1 MNCLPRV
8 HVLLVNYNGW
18 RDTLE
23 CLESVFRLD
32 YPDVRVIVCDN
43 GSTDGSVERIQA
55 WAEGT
60 QPATPGRVAET
71 RTAHDTVV
79 RKPIQCVLGDRTQAE
94 DGTLSDADAQLVLVR
109 LGENLGFTGGNN
121 VGLRYLQSRGPA
133 ADGLVWVLNND
144 TVVASSS
151 LREMVARLIENP
163 ELGAIGATVFW
174 YDRPDSIQVAGG
186 GRLSRWSG
194 FTTVARVPGD
204 PGSRRPR
211 FDFISGACMLIR
223 LDVVRRVGLL
233 DERYFMYSEEVD
245 WCLRMRQA
253 GMQLGYAPQARVWHK
268 GEGSIQRHSE
278 RRDYHTVRSALLLIH
293 KFEPGRLPVAVAW
306 SISRCLIP
314 KLVRRQWRRARP
326 VMTAYHDFFSAVSA
340 GRASDPN
347 RSTVP

>member
-1 MNCLPRV
+1 MNGQPRV

-32 YPDVRVIVCDN
+32 YPDFRVVVCDN

-60 QPATPGRVAET
+60 QPATSSHVAAPT
-71 RTAHDTVV
+71 PRDTPLD
-79 RKPIQCVLGDRTQAE
+79 KPIPYVLCERAQAE
-94 DGTLSDADAQLVLVR
+94 RGWSPDPDARLVLVR
-109 LGENLGFTGGNN
+109 LNENLGFTGGNN
-121 VGLRYLQSRGPA
+121 VGMRYLQARG
-133 ADGLVWVLNND
+133 DQGLVWILNND
-144 TVVASSS
+144 TVVESSS
-151 LREMVARLIENP
+151 LREMVARLSDDP
-163 ELGAIGATVFW
+163 GLGAVGATVFW
-174 YDRPDSIQVAGG
+174 YDQPERIQVAGG

-194 FTTVARVPGD
+194 FTTVARVASTTRSPA
-204 PGSRRPR
+204 PR
-211 FDFISGACMLIR
+211 LDFISGACMLVK
-223 LDVVRRVGLL
+223 LDVLRNVGLL

-253 GMQLGYAPQARVWHK
+253 GIHLGYAPRARVWHK
-268 GEGSIQRHSE
+268 GEGSWAPRHSD

-293 KFEPGRLPVAVAW
+293 KFAPNRLPVAVAW

-326 VMTAYHDFFSAVSA
+326 VMTAYQDFFSAVSA
-340 GRASDPN
+340 RRTGDPGRSMT
-347 RSTVP
+347 S

>member
-1 MNCLPRV
+1 MNGLPRV

-43 GSTDGSVERIQA
+43 GSSDCSVERIQG

-60 QPATPGRVAET
+60 EPATVARVVET
-71 RTAHDTVV
+71 DALPETSV
-79 RKPIQCVLGDRTQAE
+79 RKPIRYALGNRAQAE
-94 DGTLSDADAQLVLVR
+94 DGTLANADAQLVLVR

-121 VGLRYLQSRGPA
+121 VGLRYLQAGA
-133 ADGLVWVLNND
+133 QEGGLVWILNND
-144 TVVASSS
+144 TVVEPTC

-163 ELGAIGATVFW
+163 DLGAIGATVFW
-174 YDRPDSIQVAGG
+174 YDRPDSVQVAGG

-194 FTTVARVPGD
+194 FTKVARVPGNER
-204 PGSRRPR
+204 SRPPR

-245 WCLRMRQA
+245 WCLRMRQV
-253 GMQLGYAPQARVWHK
+253 GMHLGYAPQARVWHK
-268 GEGSIQRHSE
+268 GEGSMQRPSE

-293 KFEPGRLPVAVAW
+293 KFEPSRLPIAIAW

-326 VMTAYHDFFSAVSA
+326 VMTAYHDVFSAVSA
-340 GRASDPN
+340 GRASDPS
-347 RSTVP
+347 RSTMP

>member
-1 MNCLPRV
+1 MNGLPRV

-43 GSTDGSVERIQA
+43 GSSDGSVERIQA
-55 WAEGT
+55 WAKGT
-60 QPATPGRVAET
+60 EVATLARVAAPH
-71 RTAHDTVV
+71 TAHDTSV
-79 RKPIQCVLGDRTQAE
+79 RKPIHCVLGDRAQAE
-94 DGTLSDADAQLVLVR
+94 DGTLRDVDAQLVLVR

-121 VGLRYLQSRGPA
+121 VGLRYVQARDEAGG
-133 ADGLVWVLNND
+133 GLVWILNND
-144 TVVASSS
+144 TVVESSS
-151 LREMVARLIENP
+151 LREMVARLSENP
-163 ELGAIGATVFW
+163 ELGVIGATVFW

-194 FTTVARVPGD
+194 FTKVARVQSSARSD
-204 PGSRRPR
+204 SMR

-223 LDVVRRVGLL
+223 LDVLRQVGLL

-245 WCLRMRQA
+245 WCLRMRQV
-253 GMQLGYAPQARVWHK
+253 GMQLGYAPRARVWHK

-306 SISRCLIP
+306 SITRCLIP
-314 KLVRRQWRRARP
+314 KLVRRQWQRARP

-340 GRASDPN
+340 GRTSDPS

>member
-1 MNCLPRV
+1 MNGLPRV

-23 CLESVFRLD
+23 CLESVYRLD

-43 GSTDGSVERIQA
+43 GSSDCSVERIQA

-60 QPATPGRVAET
+60 EPTTVAHVGARDALHLT
-71 RTAHDTVV
+71 SV
-79 RKPIQCVLGDRTQAE
+79 RKPIRYALGNRAQAE
-94 DGTLSDADAQLVLVR
+94 DGRLANADAQLVLVR

-121 VGLRYLQSRGPA
+121 VGLRYLQTRGENG
-133 ADGLVWVLNND
+133 GLVWILNND
-144 TVVASSS
+144 TVVEPSC
-151 LREMVARLIENP
+151 LREMVARLTENP
-163 ELGAIGATVFW
+163 KLGAMGATVFW

-194 FTTVARVPGD
+194 FTKVARVQANER
-204 PGSRRPR
+204 SRPPR

-245 WCLRMRQA
+245 WCLRMRQV
-253 GMQLGYAPQARVWHK
+253 GMHLGYAPRARVWHK
-268 GEGSIQRHSE
+268 GEGSMQRPSE

-314 KLVRRQWRRARP
+314 KLVRRQWWRARP
-326 VMTAYHDFFSAVSA
+326 VMTAYHDVFSAVSS
-340 GRASDPN
+340 GRAGDPS